1 MYYLDY
7 FSILGLGN
15 PDKND
20 IITSELVEE
29 KYRQEILEI
38 DKKLKELNDSKT
50 KSFEEKLVIQKD
62 LMEYA
67 KKIRMAYRYC
77 REKSSI
83 SLRNAILNARKGAKN
98 WKQNM

>member
-1 MYYLDY
+1 MKMYYLDY

-67 KKIRMAYRYC
+67 KKYEWHIDIV
-77 REKSSI
+77 EKNHQF
-83 SLRNAILNARKGAKN
+83 L
-98 WKQNM
+98 